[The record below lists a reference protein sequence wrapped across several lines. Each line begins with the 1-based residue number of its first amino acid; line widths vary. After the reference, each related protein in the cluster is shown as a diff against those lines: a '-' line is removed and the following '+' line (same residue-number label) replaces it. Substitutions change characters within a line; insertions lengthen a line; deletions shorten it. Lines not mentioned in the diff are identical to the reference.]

1 MSIHEGHRERLK
13 ERFRKE
19 GLDHFT
25 EIQALELMLFYT
37 IPRRDT
43 NPIAHALLETF
54 GSFSQVVE
62 APVEELMKV
71 KGVGQST
78 AQFLAMVPQL
88 GRYYQK
94 NRDSQAKY
102 LYDIDQCARYL
113 LPFFFGRRSETVFLL
128 CLDAKCKMLCCRE
141 LGDGDANS
149 AGLSVRKVVE
159 TALGVNSSSVV
170 LAHNHPSG
178 LAIPSAEDVL
188 TTRQLAMALQTVDVQ
203 LVDHII
209 VADGDYVSM
218 AQSGHRFRDC
228 LLV

>member
-159 TALGVNSSSVV
+159 TALGVNASSVV

-188 TTRQLAMALQTVDVQ
+188 TTRQLAMALQAVDVQ

>member
-188 TTRQLAMALQTVDVQ
+188 TTRQLAMALQAVDVQ

>member
-1 MSIHEGHRERLK
+1 MSSHEGHRERLK

-188 TTRQLAMALQTVDVQ
+188 TTRQLAMALQAVDVQ

-218 AQSGHRFRDC
+218 AQSGHRFRDS

>member
-159 TALGVNSSSVV
+159 TALGVNASSVV